1 MKKDLKILIIEPS
14 EIITQGLVSIL
25 KEQNFNICGIEKN
38 TTRLKSLLEEK
49 IIFYKHLTDDKNVSI
64 FFNKNII
71 GGKYVRFI
79 CIGKLSLL

>member
-25 KEQNFNICGIEKN
+25 KGQNFNICGIEKN

-49 IIFYKHLTDDKNVSI
+49 KNGCAYC
-64 FFNKNII
+64 KP
-71 GGKYVRFI
+71 YTE
-79 CIGKLSLL
+79 CT